1 MRGVARA
8 PALFALDA
16 TPAGIAFDGKG
27 ERLAVGLGDGTVR
40 IVPVRGGEPLTAAAP
55 TVAAHDGAVL
65 HLRADG
71 DGFLSGGDDGRL
83 VRIGRDG
90 VAETLLQ
97 VPGRWIDALAV
108 AGDAL
113 AGGAWAA
120 ATGKTVH
127 GLGAP
132 LDHPST
138 VGALA
143 FDPAGRRLAVAHYG
157 GVTVWPVGGGEP
169 QRLEWKGSHIAVS
182 WSPDGRFV
190 VAAAQDNELHAWRI
204 ADSTAMQMAGYG
216 TKTRSLSWGP
226 GGKYLAT
233 SGADGVV
240 LWSFAGEGPFGKPPM
255 ELGPERK
262 TLVTAVACHPREAL
276 IAYGYRDGQVSLIGF
291 DDRPP
296 LDLLPADGEPVA
308 GAAWSA
314 DGGWLAAAGESG
326 RVALW
331 RRGGGLMERVKGWLR
346 GA

>member
-1 MRGVARA
+1 MRGVSTI

-40 IVPVRGGEPLTAAAP
+40 VFPVRGGDPLTIA
-55 TVAAHDGAVL
+55 VHDGAVL
-65 HLRADG
+65 HLRAAG

-90 VAETLLQ
+90 GAETLLH

-108 AGDAL
+108 S
-113 AGGAWAA
+113 GGAWAA

-132 LDHPST
+132 LEHPST

-143 FDPAGRRLAVAHYG
+143 FDPAGGRLAVAHYG
-157 GVTVWPVGGGEP
+157 GVTVWPVGGEP
-169 QRLEWKGSHIAVS
+169 QRLEWKGSHIAVC

-190 VAAAQDNELHAWRI
+190 VAAAQDNELHAWRV
-204 ADSTAMQMAGYG
+204 ADGTAMQMAGYG

-240 LWSFAGEGPFGKPPM
+240 LWSFAGDGPFGKPPM

-262 TLVTAVACHPREAL
+262 VLVTAVACHPREAL
-276 IAYGYRDGQVSLIGF
+276 FAYGYRDGQVSLIGF
-291 DDRPP
+291 DDQPP
-296 LDLLPADGEPVA
+296 VDLLPADGEPVA
-308 GAAWSA
+308 GLVWSP
-314 DGGWLAAAGESG
+314 DGGWLASAGEGG

-331 RRGGGLMERVKGWLR
+331 RRGGTGLLERVKEWLR

>member
-1 MRGVARA
+1 
-8 PALFALDA
+8 
-16 TPAGIAFDGKG
+16 
-27 ERLAVGLGDGTVR
+27 
-40 IVPVRGGEPLTAAAP
+40 
-55 TVAAHDGAVL
+55 
-65 HLRADG
+65 
-71 DGFLSGGDDGRL
+71 
-83 VRIGRDG
+83 
-90 VAETLLQ
+90 
-97 VPGRWIDALAV
+97 
-108 AGDAL
+108 
-113 AGGAWAA
+113 
-120 ATGKTVH
+120 
-127 GLGAP
+127 
-132 LDHPST
+132 
-138 VGALA
+138 
-143 FDPAGRRLAVAHYG
+143 
-157 GVTVWPVGGGEP
+157 
-169 QRLEWKGSHIAVS
+169 
-182 WSPDGRFV
+182 
-190 VAAAQDNELHAWRI
+190 
-204 ADSTAMQMAGYG
+204 MQMAGYG

-308 GAAWSA
+308 GTAWSA
-314 DGGWLAAAGESG
+314 DGGWLAAAGEGG